1 MDAGQLSCIPGSRNN
16 GHHCGSFTGLDG
28 ESEDAQGVPPLA
40 AAGAAFRATL
50 EKAPPMRT
58 VQTLSGVLLVGLGS
72 LLALAFYDRYWKWRD
87 CFNEL
92 GRCFDP
98 ITQDVY
104 LQQSGGVYGGLAAL
118 FLILGLALLLWA
130 QRHGH
135 KR

>member
-1 MDAGQLSCIPGSRNN
+1 MEVGQLSCIRGSRSN

-28 ESEDAQGVPPLA
+28 ESEDAHGVASRVA
-40 AAGAAFRATL
+40 AATFLCISGKNAG
-50 EKAPPMRT
+50 MRT
-58 VQTLSGVLLVGLGS
+58 FQTLAGVLLVSLGG
-72 LLALAFYDRYWKWRD
+72 LLALTFYDRYWKWRD

-104 LQQSGGVYGGLAAL
+104 LQQSGGVYGGLAAV
-118 FLILGLALLLWA
+118 FLILGLALLL
-130 QRHGH
+130 RTPGHGH